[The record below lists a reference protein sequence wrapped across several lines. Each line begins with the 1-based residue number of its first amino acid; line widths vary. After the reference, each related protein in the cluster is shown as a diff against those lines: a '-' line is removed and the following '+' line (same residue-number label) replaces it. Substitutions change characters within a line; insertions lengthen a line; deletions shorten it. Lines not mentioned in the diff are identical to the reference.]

1 MNAGYDDIF
10 SIVEQ
15 MNSDMPLTDSMLQKI
30 GVTKPGNRH
39 HLLSRLYD
47 EAAGD
52 AEEQADHQPA
62 PPPTRRIFNCGSKP
76 NTLPFAYNA
85 PKLRDW
91 LIQVHLGIHYNRFT

>member
-52 AEEQADHQPA
+52 AEE
-62 PPPTRRIFNCGSKP
+62 
-76 NTLPFAYNA
+76 
-85 PKLRDW
+85 
-91 LIQVHLGIHYNRFT
+91 

>member
-1 MNAGYDDIF
+1 MIEFIVQDTGTGAELYCWLQRYNLEHLTNILMNAGYDDIF

-52 AEEQADHQPA
+52 AEE
-62 PPPTRRIFNCGSKP
+62 
-76 NTLPFAYNA
+76 
-85 PKLRDW
+85 
-91 LIQVHLGIHYNRFT
+91 